1 MQGLSETTRNGFR
14 ILRVEEE
21 RLDAALVDALRK
33 STLGT
38 IQPDD
43 RFAIDCERVEF
54 VDSLGNGLLQEIQQ
68 RVGRTN
74 FGLLNVSWR
83 LARCL
88 GRIPPPNQPRRLAD
102 DFVTEIVED
111 YDVEVRAFEAA
122 SGYRRDRQRRGEG
135 YRRKGIA

>member
-38 IQPDD
+38 IQPND
-43 RFAIDCERVEF
+43 RVAIDCERVEF
-54 VDSLGNGLLQEIQQ
+54 VDSLGIGLLQEIQQ

-88 GRIPPPNQPRRLAD
+88 GRIPSQYQPRRLAD

-111 YDVEVRAFEAA
+111 FDVEVRACEAA
-122 SGYRRDRQRRGEG
+122 SDTDEIDSDEERATGA
-135 YRRKGIA
+135 KA